1 MVKKV
6 LAVLFIILAALGVG
20 LYFSY
25 TSETLFFD
33 TIPWVILVAIV
44 LGLVLGAVR
53 AILRKKLEIVG
64 DEVER
69 HDSSSFLEHWG
80 TSIGIFTLI
89 ASGIL
94 LGFLFIP
101 GFIKTLTEAIV
112 PLNMHFTGLVITLFS
127 GCYFLADYVV
137 ARDYDKLIPNI
148 PDIIGGTV
156 AKYLLRRKWTAEDKY
171 LSSQK
176 SAFLAFAVLGA
187 FVLITGAIKVA
198 AHIWHMQATA
208 YAVTTFFHDIFSLLF
223 ILLLIVHVLLV
234 VVLKAH
240 WSSLVSW
247 VTGKAKKDYVEH
259 EHPVWNEELETG
271 VSRGYKLMGYKEAS
285 EVEK

>member
-6 LAVLFIILAALGVG
+6 LAVLFLVLAALGVG

-25 TSETLFFD
+25 ISGSLFFD
-33 TIPWVILVAIV
+33 TVPWVILAAIV

-53 AILRKKLEIVG
+53 ATLRGKPLIIG

-80 TSIGIFTLI
+80 TAIGIFTLL
-89 ASGIL
+89 ASGII

-101 GFIKTLTEAIV
+101 GSVKTPTDAIF
-112 PLNMHFTGLVITLFS
+112 PLNMHFIGLVVTLFG
-127 GCYFLADYVV
+127 GCYFLADYILT
-137 ARDYDKLIPNI
+137 RDFDKLIPNI
-148 PDIIGGTV
+148 PDIIGGTI

-187 FVLITGAIKVA
+187 CILLTGAIKLA
-198 AHIWHMQATA
+198 AHIWNIQATA
-208 YAVTTFFHDIFSLLF
+208 YAITTYLHDIFSLLF
-223 ILLLIVHVLLV
+223 ILMLIVHVLLV
-234 VVLKAH
+234 LVLKAH
-240 WSSLVSW
+240 WPSLVSW
-247 VTGKAKKDYVEH
+247 ITGKAKKEYVEH

-271 VSRGYKLMGYKEAS
+271 TSRGYKLMGYKEGS
-285 EVEK
+285 

>member
-1 MVKKV
+1 MVKKE
-6 LAVLFIILAALGVG
+6 LAILFLVLAALGVG

-25 TSETLFFD
+25 TTESLFFD
-33 TIPWVILVAIV
+33 DVLWVVLAAIV

-53 AILRKKLEIVG
+53 AILRKKLAIIG
-64 DEVER
+64 DEAER

-80 TSIGIFTLI
+80 TAIGIFTLI
-89 ASGIL
+89 ASGII

-101 GFIKTLTEAIV
+101 SFVSTSKEAIA
-112 PLNMHFTGLVITLFS
+112 PINMHFIGLVITMFG
-127 GCYFLADYVV
+127 GCYFLADYIL

-148 PDIIGGTV
+148 PDIIGGTI
-156 AKYLLRRKWTAEDKY
+156 AKYFLRRKWTAEDKY

-176 SAFLAFAVLGA
+176 SAFLAFAALGGCVL
-187 FVLITGAIKVA
+187 VTGAIKVA

-234 VVLKAH
+234 VGLKAH
-240 WSSLVSW
+240 WPALVSW
-247 VTGKAKKDYVEH
+247 VTGKVKKDYVKH
-259 EHPVWNEELETG
+259 EHPVWSDELETG
-271 VSRGYKLMGYKEAS
+271 VSRGYKLMGYKEGS
-285 EVEK
+285 

>member
-6 LAVLFIILAALGVG
+6 LAVLFLVLTALGVG

-25 TSETLFFD
+25 TAESLFFD
-33 TIPWVILVAIV
+33 AVPWVILAAIV

-53 AILRKKLEIVG
+53 AILRKELIIIG
-64 DEVER
+64 DEAER

-80 TSIGIFTLI
+80 TAIGIFTLI
-89 ASGIL
+89 ASGII

-101 GFIKTLTEAIV
+101 SSIETATDAIF
-112 PLNMHFTGLVITLFS
+112 PLNMHFIGLVIALFG
-127 GCYFLADYVV
+127 GCYFLADYIV

-148 PDIIGGTV
+148 PDIIGGTI

-176 SAFLAFAVLGA
+176 SAFIAFAALGA
-187 FVLITGAIKVA
+187 CVLITGAIKVA
-198 AHIWHMQATA
+198 AHIWPIQATA
-208 YAVTTFFHDIFSLLF
+208 YSITTIFHDIFSLLF

-234 VVLKAH
+234 VGLKAH
-240 WSSLVSW
+240 WSSLTSW

-259 EHPVWNEELETG
+259 EHPVWHEELETG
-271 VSRGYKLMGYKEAS
+271 ASRDYKLMGYKEDS
-285 EVEK
+285 

>member
-6 LAVLFIILAALGVG
+6 LSVLFLVLAALGVG

-25 TSETLFFD
+25 TSESVFFD
-33 TIPWVILVAIV
+33 AVPWVIIAAIV

-53 AILRKKLEIVG
+53 AILRKKLEIIG
-64 DEVER
+64 AEVER

-80 TSIGIFTLI
+80 TAIGIFTLI

-101 GFIKTLTEAIV
+101 GFVKTATDAIP
-112 PLNMHFTGLVITLFS
+112 PLNMHFIGLVIALFG
-127 GCYFLADYVV
+127 GCYFLADYVL

-176 SAFLAFAVLGA
+176 SAFLAFAALGA
-187 FVLITGAIKVA
+187 CVLITGAIKVA

-208 YAVTTFFHDIFSLLF
+208 YAVTTYIHDICSLLF

-247 VTGKAKKDYVEH
+247 LTGKAKKDYVKD
-259 EHPVWNEELETG
+259 EHPVWHEELETDI
-271 VSRGYKLMGYKEAS
+271 SRGYKLMGYREDS
-285 EVEK
+285 